1 MQNKG
6 FISTIA
12 VLLVLICGF
21 YISFSFVTSHY
32 EKKAEEYAARVSK
45 THDVTNDVYK
55 QSLKQFNDSIDKEK
69 VYLNYTYNQV
79 RQMEIGLGL
88 DLKGG
93 MNVVLE
99 ISVPDILRQYA
110 SGPAQLNQINA
121 AIAKVEAEGVKSSDK
136 DFISRFASFI
146 QPGAMAGLFN
156 REGEHLG
163 KIKSNSSNTEVTA
176 ALQEQV
182 NSQVDAAFNIRSF
195 RTRTDRFFWSFPE
208 SRSLNGLRSF

>member
-93 MNVVLE
+93 MNVGLE

-110 SGPAQLNQINA
+110 SGPAQLNQTNA

-146 QPGAMAGLFN
+146 QPGAMSALFN
-156 REGEHLG
+156 RVGVYLC
-163 KIKSNSSNTEVTA
+163 KIESNSSRTEVTA
-176 ALQEQV
+176 LL
-182 NSQVDAAFNIRSF
+182 
-195 RTRTDRFFWSFPE
+195 P
-208 SRSLNGLRSF
+208 

>member
-32 EKKAEEYAARVSK
+32 EKKAEEYAAMMAK
-45 THDVTNDVYK
+45 TSSVTNDAYK
-55 QSLKQFNDSIDKEK
+55 QNLKQFNDSIDKEK
-69 VYLNYTYNQV
+69 VYLGYTYNQV
-79 RQMEIGLGL
+79 RKLEIGLGL

-110 SGPAQLNQINA
+110 SGEQQLRQIND
-121 AIAKVEAEGVKSSDK
+121 AIAKAQAEGVKTGDS
-136 DFISRFASFI
+136 DFISKVASFI
-146 QPGAMAGLFN
+146 QPGAMAGFSAV
-156 REGEHLG
+156 
-163 KIKSNSSNTEVTA
+163 KVNSSA
-176 ALQEQV
+176 K
-182 NSQVDAAFNIRSF
+182 
-195 RTRTDRFFWSFPE
+195 
-208 SRSLNGLRSF
+208 